1 MISAIITGARVA
13 WSARHIKGLISE
25 VRDVI
30 VGINALSA
38 SYKQAQADGTIT
50 PAEAEHLVVQV
61 GALAREGMEANAK
74 LEKFF

>member
-38 SYKQAQADGTIT
+38 SYKQAQADGKIT
-50 PAEAEHLVVQV
+50 PAEGRAPRGPGGGT
-61 GALAREGMEANAK
+61 GARGHGTKAK